1 MACFISLINY
11 LCSEE
16 KINLFMLIVERRT
29 MDTPYDPEDQI
40 LTRDLRRFFDRM
52 SAHFPGH
59 VMQRVLEPDGR
70 VRYSYVSPGI
80 AALGLDGDAILA
92 EAASTQDWVHPDDA
106 ARWRLALQISAQT
119 LQTLDEE
126 VRVIGNDGRV
136 RWVRSIGNPRR
147 LASGAVVW
155 DGIALDAT
163 EKREA
168 LEMLKRAKADA
179 DAAEAAKSRVL
190 TSAADA
196 LETALYNL
204 RQFARNGGPS
214 GLDEVVT
221 KLEGAHRLLT
231 DRSLQSDQDK
241 DLGDPRI
248 EGLTRRQARV
258 LELLG
263 DGRSNREIGEA
274 LSISEGT
281 VKLHVAAILRALGV
295 SNRTEAALLAK
306 RALARQRNQ
315 KPAA

>member
-1 MACFISLINY
+1 
-11 LCSEE
+11 
-16 KINLFMLIVERRT
+16 
-29 MDTPYDPEDQI
+29 MDTPYDPEDGI

-70 VRYSYVSPGI
+70 IHYSYVSPGI
-80 AALGLDGDAILA
+80 AALGLDGDSILA
-92 EAASTQDWVHPDDA
+92 EAASKQDWVHPDDA
-106 ARWRLALQISAQT
+106 ARWRLALQVSAQT

-168 LEMLKRAKADA
+168 LEMLKRAKGDA
-179 DAAEAAKSRVL
+179 DAAEAVKSRVL
-190 TSAADA
+190 TNAAEA
-196 LETALYNL
+196 LEGALYSL
-204 RQFARNGGPS
+204 RLLARGGTPAV
-214 GLDEVVT
+214 LVDLVVR
-221 KLEGAHRLLT
+221 LENAHRLLT
-231 DRSLQSDQDK
+231 ERSLQPDQDEVAV
-241 DLGDPRI
+241 DPRF
-248 EGLTRRQARV
+248 ERLTRRQSRV
-258 LELLG
+258 LGLLG
-263 DGRSNREIGEA
+263 DGRSNREIAEE

-281 VKLHVAAILRALGV
+281 VKLHVAAVLRVLGV

-306 RALARQRNQ
+306 IAPQRGLPSQ
-315 KPAA
+315 T